1 MIIPVAHRINNLE
14 LSYSLPQPIGI
25 EFDVHAFGNEL
36 IVAHDPHVRGV
47 NLKKF
52 IGFNKNRF
60 CAINIKEEGIEKEVI
75 DLSISL
81 GLKNFFIFDINF
93 PQILKLGSIYNN
105 YLCLRFSEFE
115 KPKLKELREF

>member
-1 MIIPVAHRINNLE
+1 M
-14 LSYSLPQPIGI
+14 
-25 EFDVHAFGNEL
+25 
-36 IVAHDPHVRGV
+36 
-47 NLKKF
+47 KKF

-105 YLCLRFSEFE
+105 YLCLRLSEFE
-115 KPKLKELREF
+115 KPKLKELREFCSNLWIDTFKGGFWMSIKELI